1 MTTPLSDE
9 RIAEIRERCDKATP
23 GPWSVD
29 EESGDVWVPSIWR
42 SVAIIEDLDLPLV
55 NPAADRA
62 FIAAARQDVPDLL
75 AEVERLR
82 KEVLRREIALTSLT
96 PLGSEWCNDPEK
108 CAEFS
113 RNERNKA
120 NDRWREWVRRL
131 NESKAEVARLRARV
145 AALEEQNGRLRAM
158 VDNVVGQTA
167 GTLMRAQDAE
177 RRIAERQGGHE

>member
-62 FIAAARQDVPDLL
+62 FIAAARTDMPDLL

-82 KEVLRREIALTSLT
+82 R
-96 PLGSEWCNDPEK
+96 
-108 CAEFS
+108 
-113 RNERNKA
+113 
-120 NDRWREWVRRL
+120 
-131 NESKAEVARLRARV
+131 
-145 AALEEQNGRLRAM
+145 LEEAVTTMPPDTRYTPQVAGRLLWHWEQGFRHDNHTQMVEWLAGIRRALG
-158 VDNVVGQTA
+158 VSDG
-167 GTLMRAQDAE
+167 DATE
-177 RRIAERQGGHE
+177 

>member
-62 FIAAARQDVPDLL
+62 FIAAARTDMPDLL
-75 AEVERLR
+75 DEVERLR
-82 KEVLRREIALTSLT
+82 ALV
-96 PLGSEWCNDPEK
+96 PD
-108 CAEFS
+108 
-113 RNERNKA
+113 
-120 NDRWREWVRRL
+120 L
-131 NESKAEVARLRARV
+131 N
-145 AALEEQNGRLRAM
+145 AALVAKQQEGDRLAGDYVAIRAENQSLRDHHYSLDACPECGRLPPDHALDCALDAALR
-158 VDNVVGQTA
+158 GA
-167 GTLMRAQDAE
+167 G
-177 RRIAERQGGHE
+177 G

>member
-1 MTTPLSDE
+1 MVTPLSDE
-9 RIAEIRERCDKATP
+9 RIAEMRERCDKATP

-82 KEVLRREIALTSLT
+82 
-96 PLGSEWCNDPEK
+96 
-108 CAEFS
+108 
-113 RNERNKA
+113 
-120 NDRWREWVRRL
+120 
-131 NESKAEVARLRARV
+131 ARV
-145 AALEEQNGRLRAM
+145 AEHESTAAALNYIEAM
-158 VDNVVGQTA
+158 RELEA
-167 GTLMRAQDAE
+167 GDGAA
-177 RRIAERQGGHE
+177 